1 MPPRIS
7 ITKDMLVQ
15 GAFEF
20 IRKNGIARLS
30 TRNLAAFVGCS
41 TQPIYRAFRN
51 MDELEL
57 AASEYAA
64 NFVKEFLL
72 SAPIEGE
79 LLYHIPRMQVRLMKE
94 EPHIYHLIF
103 QTGHLDFAKANEM
116 LNELIRHTAVREHP
130 YLKKLEPERIMHVIR
145 QAWVYTHGLFSIIGF
160 QFIEIAEKLIMQTV
174 EETIAKLVVWEIHK
188 AEITRRAEYADWP
201 VYARAFEP
209 EMDLGVNIRD
219 ALLSH
224 LLKLYAR

>member
-1 MPPRIS
+1 MPPKIS
-7 ITKDMLVQ
+7 ITKEMLIQ

-57 AASEYAA
+57 AASERAA
-64 NFVKEFLL
+64 SFVKEFLF

-79 LLYHIPRMQVRLMKE
+79 LLHHIPRMQVRLMKE

-103 QTGHLDFAKANEM
+103 LTGHLDFSKANEM
-116 LNELIRHTAVREHP
+116 LNDLIRHTAVREHP
-130 YLKKLEPERIMHVIR
+130 YLQKIEPDRIMNIIR
-145 QAWVYTHGLFSIIGF
+145 QTWVYTHGLFAIIGF
-160 QFIEIAEKLIMQTV
+160 QFIDPAEQLIMQAV
-174 EETIAKLVVWEIHK
+174 KDMVAKLVVWEIHK
-188 AEITRRAEYADWP
+188 SRIERREEYGDWP
-201 VYARAFEP
+201 VYAHAFEP
-209 EMDLGVNIRD
+209 EMDLGVDIRD
-219 ALLSH
+219 ALIRH
-224 LLKLYAR
+224 LLMHGR